1 MGVYLASLGFD
12 LLSPVQ
18 LAIIGA
24 LFGSF
29 FGSFYNVVIYRV
41 PLNLSVNKPARSF
54 CPSCKEQIPAWRNIP
69 IFTWLIQGGKSACC
83 NTRIAFRYVAIEF
96 VVAALFAW
104 AFVVYPPEQLAV
116 YLVFYSILLII
127 SIIDIKH
134 YIIPVNWTW
143 GAAVVAVIAA
153 GFNQMITQSGFMH
166 VWNESWWSRVGG
178 SLLDG
183 LICVSFLWGI
193 AILGRLAFGRL
204 KWKVNT
210 QNGEKAL
217 KWNVAQSAD
226 NRDIILTIKDA
237 AISKSGN
244 NSQAAWSDVF
254 TRNKQRIIMQVQS
267 VKITL
272 DSGKKLWKQGT
283 LEIFHDRLEWSS
295 SEGDTEKNVE
305 KSRNKETVYIEDI
318 KEFSGESTFIKI
330 PREAM
335 GEGDIHLLG
344 MLGMFLGWQS
354 GIFVIIVASLIA
366 LIFAILARFKMGH
379 QLPFGPFLA
388 AAAVLWVLGGEH
400 YWQLY
405 LDLIGF

>member
-1 MGVYLASLGFD
+1 MGACLATIGFE
-12 LLSPVQ
+12 LLNPVQ

-41 PLNLSVNKPARSF
+41 PLSLSVNKPARSF

-69 IFTWLIQGGKSACC
+69 IFTWLIQGGKAACC
-83 NTRIAFRYVAIEF
+83 HTKIAFRYVAVEF

-104 AFVVYPPEQLAV
+104 AFVVYPPEQLVV
-116 YLVFYSILLII
+116 YLAFYSILLII

-143 GAAVVAVIAA
+143 GAAVIAVIAA
-153 GFNQMITQSGFMH
+153 GFNQMITESGFMH
-166 VWNESWWSRVGG
+166 LWNESWWSRAGG
-178 SLLDG
+178 AILDG
-183 LICVSFLWGI
+183 LVCVSFLWGI

-204 KWKVNT
+204 KWSVNK
-210 QNGEKAL
+210 QNSEKPL
-217 KWNVAQSAD
+217 KWHIKQSAD
-226 NRDIILTIKDA
+226 NKDIILTIKDA
-237 AISKSGN
+237 AISKSGK
-244 NSQAAWSDVF
+244 NSEAAWSDIF
-254 TRNKQRIIMQVQS
+254 TRNKQRIIMQVES
-267 VKITL
+267 LKINLNSGVKAF
-272 DSGKKLWKQGT
+272 KQGQ
-283 LEIFHDRLEWSS
+283 LEIYHDRLEWSDINQN
-295 SEGDTEKNVE
+295 SEAKL
-305 KSRNKETVYIEDI
+305 NKEVVNIEDI
-318 KEFSGESTFIKI
+318 KDFSGESTFIKI

-354 GIFVIIVASLIA
+354 GIFIIIVASFIA

-388 AAAVLWVLGGEH
+388 SAAVIWVLGGEH

-405 LDLIGF
+405 LALIGFN